1 MFCTAQMLAAECGV
15 SARTILAKAAE
26 MEREGIKVKS
36 RIGRPV
42 QINRSVFMREMFPGW
57 REEEENHEKQ
67 D

>member
-15 SARTILAKAAE
+15 STRTILAKAAE
-26 MEREGIKVKS
+26 MEREGIRVKS

-57 REEEENHEKQ
+57 KEEEDHEKQ